1 MDIKYKYNIKLMSYT
16 ELSESIT
23 TTLDKKAKKMNG
35 VYFTSQEL
43 IWKMIKMLG
52 RRRFKRILEP
62 CYGSGEF
69 IRALSKKYK
78 KSRIEGIEL
87 NELMCGL
94 CEKDNEINKENVDL
108 IRGDY
113 LKTEF
118 EEVYDLIIGNPPFYV
133 MKRDDL
139 DEEYTPYIEGRPNIF
154 VLFILKS
161 LKLLKK
167 GGILN
172 FVLPSSFKNCLYYDK
187 LRDLI
192 DKTCEIIE
200 IVDCEG
206 AKWLE
211 TTQETMILC
220 VKKRIRWNGE
230 WVIKKGGYTIF
241 NTKEKVKR
249 IKELYEGSKT
259 LNEIEFRVSVGNI
272 VWNQC
277 KEELSKNENDT
288 RLIYS
293 GDIKDKK
300 LIKKAYKNVEK
311 KNYIKKGGNNEL
323 MIVLNRGYGVG
334 RYNFDYCLIDIEKN
348 YLIENHLI
356 CIRYEKDIEK
366 EKKRELY
373 LKICNSFDDE
383 RTKEFI
389 RLYFGNG
396 AVNTTEL
403 REIIPIYTS

>member
-1 MDIKYKYNIKLMSYT
+1 MSYT
-16 ELSESIT
+16 ELSENIT
-23 TTLDKKAKKMNG
+23 NTLNKKAKKMNG

-43 IWKMIKMLG
+43 IKKMIKMLG
-52 RRRFKRILEP
+52 KRRFKRILEP

-69 IRALSKKYK
+69 IRELSKKYK

-87 NELMCGL
+87 NQLMCEL
-94 CEKDNEINKENVDL
+94 CEKDDEINKENVDL

-113 LKTEF
+113 LRTEF
-118 EEVYDLIIGNPPFYV
+118 EEGYDLIIGNPPFFV
-133 MKRDDL
+133 MKRGDV
-139 DEEYTPYIEGRPNIF
+139 DEEYIPYIEGRPNIF
-154 VLFILKS
+154 ILFILKS

-167 GGILN
+167 GGILS
-172 FVLPSSFKNCLYYDK
+172 FILPSSFKNCLYYNK

-192 DKTCEIIE
+192 DKNYEIISIE
-200 IVDCEG
+200 DCEG

-220 VKKRIRWNGE
+220 VKKKVGKNGE
-230 WVIKKGGYTIF
+230 WVIKKGEYTIF
-241 NTKEKVKR
+241 NTKKKVKR
-249 IKELYEGSKT
+249 ITELYEGSKT
-259 LNEIEFRVSVGNI
+259 LNEMNFKVNVGNI

-277 KEELSKNENDT
+277 KEELSNDENDT

-293 GDIKDKK
+293 GDIKEKK
-300 LIKKAYKNVEK
+300 LIKREYKNELK
-311 KNYIKKGGNNEL
+311 KNYIKKGGSQEIIL
-323 MIVLNRGYGVG
+323 VMNRGYGVG

-403 REIIPIYTS
+403 REIIPIY

>member
-1 MDIKYKYNIKLMSYT
+1 M
-16 ELSESIT
+16 SESIT
-23 TTLDKKAKKMNG
+23 NTLDKKAKKMNG

-43 IWKMIKMLG
+43 IKKMIKMLG
-52 RRRFKRILEP
+52 KRRFKRILEP

-69 IRALSKKYK
+69 IRELSKKYK

-87 NELMCGL
+87 NQLMCEL
-94 CEKDNEINKENVDL
+94 CEKDDEINKENVDL

-113 LKTEF
+113 LRTEF
-118 EEVYDLIIGNPPFYV
+118 EEGYDLIIGNPPFFV
-133 MKRDDL
+133 MKRGDV

-154 VLFILKS
+154 ILFILKS

-167 GGILN
+167 GGILS
-172 FVLPSSFKNCLYYDK
+172 FILPSSFKNCLYYNK

-192 DKTCEIIE
+192 DKNYEIIGIE
-200 IVDCEG
+200 DCDG

-220 VKKRIRWNGE
+220 VKKKVGKNGE
-230 WVIKKGGYTIF
+230 WVLNKSGYTIF
-241 NTKEKVKR
+241 NTKEKVNR
-249 IKELYEGSKT
+249 IRELYEGSKT
-259 LNEIEFRVSVGNI
+259 LNEMEFRVHVGNI

-277 KEELSKNENDT
+277 KEELSNDENDT

-293 GDIKDKK
+293 GDIKEKK
-300 LIKKAYKNVEK
+300 LIKREYKNELK
-311 KNYIKKGGNNEL
+311 KNYIKKGGSQEIIL
-323 MIVLNRGYGVG
+323 VMNRGYGVG
-334 RYNFDYCLIDIEKN
+334 RYKFDYCLIDIEKN

>member
-1 MDIKYKYNIKLMSYT
+1 MSYT
-16 ELSESIT
+16 ELSKLIT
-23 TTLDKKAKKMNG
+23 KNLNNNEKKGNG
-35 VYFTSQEL
+35 IYFTSKEL
-43 IWKMIKMLG
+43 IQKMIKMLG

-69 IRALSKKYK
+69 IRVLNEKYK
-78 KSRIEGIEL
+78 KSRIEGIEK
-87 NELMCGL
+87 NETMAEL
-94 CEKDNEINKENVDL
+94 CEKDDEIHKENVDL
-108 IRGDY
+108 VRGDY

-118 EEVYDLIIGNPPFYV
+118 EGEYDLVIGNPPFYV
-133 MKRDDL
+133 MKRGDV
-139 DEEYTPYIEGRPNIF
+139 EKEYLKYIEGRPNIF

-167 GGILN
+167 GGILS
-172 FVLPSSFKNCLYYDK
+172 FVLPSSFKNCLYYNK
-187 LRDLI
+187 LRELI
-192 DKTCEIIE
+192 DKTCEIIGIE
-200 IVDCEG
+200 DNEG

-220 VKKRIRWNGE
+220 VKKKAKDNGE
-230 WVIKKGGYTIF
+230 WVIKRGGYTIF

-249 IKELYEGSKT
+249 IKELYVGSKT
-259 LNEIEFRVSVGNI
+259 LNGMNFKVNVGNV

-277 KEELSKNENDT
+277 KKLLSMDENDT

-311 KNYIKKGGNNEL
+311 KNYIKKEGNNEL
-323 MIVLNRGYGVG
+323 MMVMNRGYGVG
-334 RYNFDYCLIDIEKN
+334 RYNFDYCVIDMEEK

-366 EKKRELY
+366 EDKRKLY
-373 LKICNSFDDE
+373 ENICGSLDDE

-403 REIIPIYTS
+403 REIIPIY

>member
-1 MDIKYKYNIKLMSYT
+1 MYLMSYT
-16 ELSESIT
+16 DLSKTIT
-23 TTLDKKAKKMNG
+23 TSLDKENKKNNG
-35 VYFTSQEL
+35 IYFTSQEL
-43 IWKMIKMLG
+43 IGKMIKMLG

-78 KSRIEGIEL
+78 KSKIEGIEM
-87 NELMCGL
+87 NETMTES
-94 CEKDNEINKENVDL
+94 CEGDEEINKENVEL
-108 IRGDY
+108 KRGDY
-113 LKTEF
+113 LKTGF
-118 EEVYDLIIGNPPFYV
+118 EVGYDLIIGNPPFYV
-133 MKRDDL
+133 MKRGDVEKDYL
-139 DEEYTPYIEGRPNIF
+139 KYIEGRPNIF

-161 LKLLKK
+161 LSLLKK
-167 GGILN
+167 GGILS

-187 LRDLI
+187 LRGLI
-192 DKTCEIIE
+192 DETCEIIGIE
-200 IVDCEG
+200 DNEG

-220 VKKRIRWNGE
+220 VKKRIRCNGE
-230 WVIKKGGYTIF
+230 WVIKRGGYTIF

-249 IKELYEGSKT
+249 IKELYEGSKS
-259 LNEIEFRVSVGNI
+259 LNNIGFRVHVGNI

-277 KEELSKNENDT
+277 KNILSEDENDT

-323 MIVLNRGYGVG
+323 MIVMNRGYGVG
-334 RYNFDYCLIDIEKN
+334 RYNFDYCMIDIEKD

-366 EKKRELY
+366 DKKRELY
-373 LKICNSFDDE
+373 GKIYDSFEDE
-383 RTKEFI
+383 RTKEFM

-403 REIIPIYTS
+403 REIIPIY

>member
-1 MDIKYKYNIKLMSYT
+1 MSYT
-16 ELSESIT
+16 ELSKTIT
-23 TTLDKKAKKMNG
+23 EMLDSDDKKGNG
-35 VYFTSQEL
+35 IYFTSQEL
-43 IWKMIKMLG
+43 IGRMIKMLG

-69 IRALSKKYK
+69 IRALGKKYK
-78 KSRIEGIEL
+78 KSKIEGIEM
-87 NELMCGL
+87 NETMTEL
-94 CEKDNEINKENVDL
+94 CEGDEGINKENVDL

-118 EEVYDLIIGNPPFYV
+118 EGDYDLIIGNPPFYV
-133 MKRDDL
+133 MRRGDVEK
-139 DEEYTPYIEGRPNIF
+139 EYLKYIEGRPNIF

-167 GGILN
+167 GGILS
-172 FVLPSSFKNCLYYDK
+172 FVLPSSLKNCLYYDK

-211 TTQETMILC
+211 TTQETMLLC
-220 VKKRIRWNGE
+220 VKKKVGKNGE

-249 IKELYEGSKT
+249 IKELYEGSKS
-259 LNEIEFRVSVGNI
+259 LNEIGFRVHVGNI

-277 KEELSKNENDT
+277 KNILSCDENDT

-323 MIVLNRGYGVG
+323 MIVMNRGYGVG
-334 RYNFDYCLIDIEKN
+334 RYNFDYCLIDTEKD

-356 CIRYEKDIEK
+356 CIRYDKETEKD
-366 EKKRELY
+366 KKRELY
-373 LKICNSFDDE
+373 GKICDSFEDV
-383 RTKEFI
+383 RTKEFM

-403 REIIPIYTS
+403 REIIPIY

>member
-1 MDIKYKYNIKLMSYT
+1 MSYT
-16 ELSESIT
+16 DLSKTIT
-23 TTLDKKAKKMNG
+23 TQLDKNEKKNNG
-35 VYFTSQEL
+35 IYFTSQEL
-43 IWKMIKMLG
+43 IGRMIKMVG
-52 RRRFKRILEP
+52 RRRFKKILEP

-69 IRALSKKYK
+69 IRGLNKKYK
-78 KSRIEGIEL
+78 KSKIVGIEM
-87 NELMCGL
+87 NETMTEL
-94 CEKDNEINKENVDL
+94 CEENEEINKENVEL
-108 IRGDY
+108 NRGDY

-118 EEVYDLIIGNPPFYV
+118 EGDYDLIIGNPPFYV
-133 MKRDDL
+133 MKRGDV
-139 DEEYTPYIEGRPNIF
+139 EKEYLKYIEGRPNIF

-161 LKLLKK
+161 LKLLKR
-167 GGILN
+167 GGILS

-187 LRDLI
+187 LRKLI
-192 DKTCEIIE
+192 DETCEIIGIE
-200 IVDCEG
+200 DNEG

-220 VKKRIRWNGE
+220 VKKKEGKNGE
-230 WVIKKGGYTIF
+230 WVINKGGYTIF
-241 NTKEKVKR
+241 NTKEKVNR

-259 LNEIEFRVSVGNI
+259 LNEMGIRVHVGNI

-277 KEELSKNENDT
+277 KNILSGDENDT

-311 KNYIKKGGNNEL
+311 KNYIKKAGGNEL
-323 MIVLNRGYGVG
+323 MIVMNRGYGVG
-334 RYNFDYCLIDIEKN
+334 RYNFDYCLIDIEKD

-356 CIRYEKDIEK
+356 CIRYDKELEKD
-366 EKKRELY
+366 KKKELY
-373 LKICNSFDDE
+373 GKICDSFEDE
-383 RTKEFI
+383 RTKEFM

-403 REIIPIYTS
+403 KDIIPIYIYM

>member
-1 MDIKYKYNIKLMSYT
+1 MSKT
-16 ELSESIT
+16 IT
-23 TTLDKKAKKMNG
+23 TSLDKNEKKSNG
-35 VYFTSQEL
+35 IYFTSQE
-43 IWKMIKMLG
+43 IIKKMIKMLG
-52 RRRFKRILEP
+52 KRRFKRILEP

-69 IRALSKKYK
+69 IKELSKKYK
-78 KSRIEGIEL
+78 KSRVVGVEM
-87 NELMCGL
+87 NEMMTEL
-94 CEKDNEINKENVDL
+94 CEKNEEMKGENIEL
-108 IRGDY
+108 KRGDY
-113 LKTEF
+113 LKTDF
-118 EEVYDLIIGNPPFYV
+118 EGGYDLIIGNPPFYV
-133 MKRDDL
+133 MKRGDVEKDYL
-139 DEEYTPYIEGRPNIF
+139 KYIEGRPNIF

-161 LKLLKK
+161 LSLLKK
-167 GGILN
+167 GGILS

-187 LRDLI
+187 LRELI
-192 DKTCEIIE
+192 DETCEIIGIE
-200 IVDCEG
+200 DNEG

-220 VKKRIRWNGE
+220 VKKKAKDNGE
-230 WVIKKGGYTIF
+230 WVIKRGGYTIF

-249 IKELYEGSKT
+249 IKELYEGSKS
-259 LNEIEFRVSVGNI
+259 LNEMEFRVHVGNI

-277 KEELSKNENDT
+277 KNILSEDENDT

-323 MIVLNRGYGVG
+323 MIVMNRGYGVG
-334 RYNFDYCLIDIEKN
+334 RYNFDYCMIDIEKD

-366 EKKRELY
+366 DKKKELY
-373 LKICNSFDDE
+373 GKICDSFEDE
-383 RTKEFI
+383 RTKEFM

-403 REIIPIYTS
+403 KDIIPIYIYM

>member
-1 MDIKYKYNIKLMSYT
+1 MSYT
-16 ELSESIT
+16 ELSENIT
-23 TTLDKKAKKMNG
+23 NTLDKKAKKMNG

-43 IWKMIKMLG
+43 IKKMIKMLG
-52 RRRFKRILEP
+52 KRRFKRILEP

-69 IRALSKKYK
+69 IRELSKKYK
-78 KSRIEGIEL
+78 KSRIEGIEM
-87 NELMCGL
+87 NELMCEL
-94 CEKDNEINKENVDL
+94 CEKDDEINKENVDL

-113 LKTEF
+113 LSTEF
-118 EEVYDLIIGNPPFYV
+118 EEGYDLIIGNPPFYV
-133 MKRDDL
+133 MKRGDVN
-139 DEEYTPYIEGRPNIF
+139 EEYIPYIEGRPNIF
-154 VLFILKS
+154 ILFILKS

-167 GGILN
+167 GGILS
-172 FVLPSSFKNCLYYDK
+172 FILPSSFKNCLYYNK

-192 DKTCEIIE
+192 DKNYEIISIE
-200 IVDCEG
+200 DCEG

-220 VKKRIRWNGE
+220 VKKKVGKNGE
-230 WVIKKGGYTIF
+230 WVIKKGEYTIF

-249 IKELYEGSKT
+249 ITELYEGSKT
-259 LNEIEFRVSVGNI
+259 LNEMNFKVNVGNI

-277 KEELSKNENDT
+277 KEELSNDENDT

-293 GDIKDKK
+293 GDIKEKK
-300 LIKKAYKNVEK
+300 LIKREYKNELK
-311 KNYIKKGGNNEL
+311 KNYIKKGGSQEIIL
-323 MIVLNRGYGVG
+323 VMNRGYGVG

-356 CIRYEKDIEK
+356 CIRYEKDVEK

-403 REIIPIYTS
+403 REIIPIY

>member
-1 MDIKYKYNIKLMSYT
+1 MSYT
-16 ELSESIT
+16 ELSKMIT
-23 TTLDKKAKKMNG
+23 KNLNNNEKKGNG
-35 VYFTSQEL
+35 IYFTSKEL
-43 IWKMIKMLG
+43 IQKMIKMLG

-69 IRALSKKYK
+69 IRVLNEKYK
-78 KSRIEGIEL
+78 KSRIEGIEM
-87 NELMCGL
+87 NETMTEL
-94 CEKDNEINKENVDL
+94 CEKDDEIHKENVDL
-108 IRGDY
+108 VRGDY

-118 EEVYDLIIGNPPFYV
+118 EGEYDLVIGNPPFYV
-133 MKRDDL
+133 MKRGDV
-139 DEEYTPYIEGRPNIF
+139 EKEYLKYIEGRPNIF

-167 GGILN
+167 GGILS
-172 FVLPSSFKNCLYYDK
+172 FVLPSSFKNCLYYNK
-187 LRDLI
+187 LRELI
-192 DKTCEIIE
+192 DKTCEIIGIE
-200 IVDCEG
+200 DNEG

-220 VKKRIRWNGE
+220 VKKKAKDNGE
-230 WVIKKGGYTIF
+230 WVIKRGGYTIF

-259 LNEIEFRVSVGNI
+259 LKEMNLKVNVGNV

-277 KEELSKNENDT
+277 KKLLSMDENDT

-311 KNYIKKGGNNEL
+311 KNYIKKEGNNEL
-323 MIVLNRGYGVG
+323 MMVMNRGYGVG
-334 RYNFDYCLIDIEKN
+334 RYNFDYCVIDIEKE

-356 CIRYEKDIEK
+356 CIRYEKDMEK
-366 EKKRELY
+366 DKKRELY
-373 LKICNSFDDE
+373 GKICDSFEDE
-383 RTKEFI
+383 RTKEFME
-389 RLYFGNG
+389 LYFGNG

-403 REIIPIYTS
+403 REIIPIYIYM

>member
-1 MDIKYKYNIKLMSYT
+1 MSYT
-16 ELSESIT
+16 ELSKTIT
-23 TTLDKKAKKMNG
+23 DMLDGDDKKGNG
-35 VYFTSQEL
+35 IYFTSQEL
-43 IWKMIKMLG
+43 IGRMIKMLG
-52 RRRFKRILEP
+52 KRRFKRILEP

-69 IRALSKKYK
+69 IRTLSKKYK
-78 KSRIEGIEL
+78 KSNIEGIEM
-87 NELMCGL
+87 NETMTEL
-94 CEKDNEINKENVDL
+94 CEVNEEINKENVVL
-108 IRGDY
+108 KRGDY

-118 EEVYDLIIGNPPFYV
+118 EGYYDLIIGNPPFYV
-133 MKRDDL
+133 MRRGDVEK
-139 DEEYTPYIEGRPNIF
+139 EYLKYIEGRPNIF

-167 GGILN
+167 GGILS

-220 VKKRIRWNGE
+220 VKKKVGKNGE

-249 IKELYEGSKT
+249 IKELYEGSKS
-259 LNEIEFRVSVGNI
+259 LNEMSFRVHVGNV

-277 KEELSKNENDT
+277 KNILSEDENDT

-300 LIKKAYKNVEK
+300 LIKKGYKNVEK

-323 MIVLNRGYGVG
+323 LIVMNRGYGVG
-334 RYNFDYCLIDIEKN
+334 RYNFDYCLIDIEKD

-356 CIRYEKDIEK
+356 CIRYDKEMEKD
-366 EKKRELY
+366 KKRELY
-373 LKICNSFDDE
+373 GKICDSFEDE
-383 RTKEFI
+383 RTKEFM

-403 REIIPIYTS
+403 REIIPIY

>member
-1 MDIKYKYNIKLMSYT
+1 MSYT
-16 ELSESIT
+16 DLSKTIT
-23 TTLDKKAKKMNG
+23 TSLDKENKKNNG
-35 VYFTSQEL
+35 IYFTSQEL
-43 IWKMIKMLG
+43 IGKMIKMLG
-52 RRRFKRILEP
+52 RRRFKKILEP

-69 IRALSKKYK
+69 IRALSNKYK
-78 KSRIEGIEL
+78 KSKIEGIEM
-87 NELMCGL
+87 NEFMIEL
-94 CEKDNEINKENVDL
+94 CEGHEEINKENVEL
-108 IRGDY
+108 KRGDY

-118 EEVYDLIIGNPPFYV
+118 EGDYDLIIGNPPFYV
-133 MKRDDL
+133 MKRGDVDK
-139 DEEYTPYIEGRPNIF
+139 EYTPYIEGRPNIF

-167 GGILN
+167 GGILC
-172 FVLPSSFKNCLYYDK
+172 FVLPSSFKNCLYYNK
-187 LRDLI
+187 LRELI
-192 DKTCEIIE
+192 EKMCTIIGIE
-200 IVDCEG
+200 DCDG

-211 TTQETMILC
+211 TAQETMILC
-220 VKKRIRWNGE
+220 VKKKAKDNGE
-230 WVIKKGGYTIF
+230 WVIKRGGYTIF

-249 IKELYEGSKT
+249 IKELYEGSKS
-259 LNEIEFRVSVGNI
+259 LNEKGFSVHVGNI

-277 KEELSKNENDT
+277 KNILSVDENDT

-323 MIVLNRGYGVG
+323 MIVMNRGYGVG
-334 RYNFDYCLIDIEKN
+334 RYNFDYCLIDIEKD

-356 CIRYEKDIEK
+356 CIRYEKDMEK
-366 EKKRELY
+366 DKRRELY
-373 LKICNSFDDE
+373 GKICDSFEDE
-383 RTKEFI
+383 RTKEFM

>member
-1 MDIKYKYNIKLMSYT
+1 MSYT

-23 TTLDKKAKKMNG
+23 NTLDKKAKKMNG

-43 IWKMIKMLG
+43 IKKMIKMLG
-52 RRRFKRILEP
+52 KRRFKRILEP

-69 IRALSKKYK
+69 IRELSKKYK

-87 NELMCGL
+87 NQLMCEL
-94 CEKDNEINKENVDL
+94 CEKDDEINKENVDL

-113 LKTEF
+113 LRTEF
-118 EEVYDLIIGNPPFYV
+118 EEGYDLIIGNPPFFV
-133 MKRDDL
+133 MKRGDV

-154 VLFILKS
+154 ILFILKS

-167 GGILN
+167 GGILS
-172 FVLPSSFKNCLYYDK
+172 FILPSSFKNCLYYNK

-192 DKTCEIIE
+192 DKNYEIIGIE
-200 IVDCEG
+200 DCDG

-220 VKKRIRWNGE
+220 VKKKVGKNGE
-230 WVIKKGGYTIF
+230 WVLNKSGYTIF
-241 NTKEKVKR
+241 NTKEKVNR
-249 IKELYEGSKT
+249 IRELYEGSKT
-259 LNEIEFRVSVGNI
+259 LNEMEFRVHVGNI

-277 KEELSKNENDT
+277 KEELSNDENDT

-293 GDIKDKK
+293 GDIKEKK
-300 LIKKAYKNVEK
+300 LIKREYKNELK
-311 KNYIKKGGNNEL
+311 KNYIKKGGSQEIIL
-323 MIVLNRGYGVG
+323 VMNRGYGVG
-334 RYNFDYCLIDIEKN
+334 RYKFDYCLIDIEKN

>member
-1 MDIKYKYNIKLMSYT
+1 MSYT
-16 ELSESIT
+16 ELSKTIT
-23 TTLDKKAKKMNG
+23 NMLDGHDKKGNG
-35 VYFTSQEL
+35 IYFTSQEL
-43 IWKMIKMLG
+43 IVRMIKMLG
-52 RRRFKRILEP
+52 KRRFKRILEP

-69 IRALSKKYK
+69 IRTLSKKYK
-78 KSRIEGIEL
+78 KSNIEGIEM
-87 NELMCGL
+87 NETMTEL
-94 CEKDNEINKENVDL
+94 CEGDEEINKENVVL
-108 IRGDY
+108 KRGDY

-118 EEVYDLIIGNPPFYV
+118 EGDYDLIIGNPPFYV
-133 MKRDDL
+133 MRRGDVEK
-139 DEEYTPYIEGRPNIF
+139 EYLKYIEGRPNIF

-167 GGILN
+167 GGILS
-172 FVLPSSFKNCLYYDK
+172 FVLPSSLKNCLYYDK
-187 LRDLI
+187 LRELI

-220 VKKRIRWNGE
+220 VKKKVGKNGE

-259 LNEIEFRVSVGNI
+259 LNEIGFRVHVGNI

-277 KEELSKNENDT
+277 KNILSDDENDT

-300 LIKKAYKNVEK
+300 LIKKAYMNVEK
-311 KNYIKKGGNNEL
+311 KNYIKKEGNKDL
-323 MIVLNRGYGVG
+323 MLVMNRGYGVG
-334 RYNFDYCLIDIEKN
+334 RYNFDYCLIDIDKN

-356 CIRYEKDIEK
+356 CIRYDKEMEKD
-366 EKKRELY
+366 KKRELY
-373 LKICNSFDDE
+373 GKICDSFEDE
-383 RTKEFI
+383 RTKEFM

-403 REIIPIYTS
+403 REIIPIY